1 MKSLSLK
8 IVTLWYALALVVPLY
23 INQFYS
29 PFFNIW
35 LEILFLHIS
44 ATVIIYIGSI
54 IHKNS
59 SLYDPFWS
67 VAPIPIVLYFCLIHD
82 TNISIVNSL
91 FIAIPILIWAIRL
104 TRNWAI
110 SWPGFIHED
119 FRYVDLKKGNKF
131 RLEFINFLFKNL
143 IIYFTFSFLIIL
155 TFISFKSYA
164 YKNKLNLL

>member
-29 PFFNIW
+29 PFLNIW
-35 LEILFLHIS
+35 LEILFLHII

-67 VAPIPIVLYFCLIHD
+67 VAPIPIVLYFCLFHN
-82 TNISIVNSL
+82 TNISIINSL
-91 FIAIPILIWAIRL
+91 LITIPLLIWAIRL
-104 TRNWAI
+104 TRNWVI

-131 RLEFINFLFKNL
+131 RLEFINLL
-143 IIYFTFSFLIIL
+143 V
-155 TFISFKSYA
+155 FISYQPFKLMYLCCLYIFYS
-164 YKNKLNLL
+164 LVTI